1 MVVIYF
7 WYRAN
12 FTLYPEDY
20 TYTFNASAIWTNLLL
35 LQSMD
40 INKNL
45 SWNSASWSISVE
57 WWMYV
62 VFPFLLIPFRKI
74 TGWKKIFIFFGIVA
88 GYVFINYYLYSLSP
102 TSKIALDPNTKY
114 SMDVTYDY
122 GFIRCFFGFLFG
134 MLLYDLYR
142 IGWGRRY
149 FKKDAVWFLT
159 IVAIVTVMAL
169 PTPDFIPIIVFA
181 SIILASVSVE
191 GIGKYILHLRPLIYL
206 GDISYS
212 LYLMHLPLM
221 FFLLHYLKKNT
232 SLKLENLAWSTA
244 WLYAVIFI
252 AIVISISTL
261 TYRFIEVPMRQKLHK
276 PSART

>member
-1 MVVIYF
+1 M
-7 WYRAN
+7 
-12 FTLYPEDY
+12 YPEDY
-20 TYTFNASAIWTNLLL
+20 TYTFNAGAIWTNLLL
-35 LQSMD
+35 LQSMG

-74 TGWKKIFIFFGIVA
+74 TGWKKIFIFFGVVA
-88 GYVFINYYLYSLSP
+88 GYLFIHYYLYPLSP
-102 TSKIALDPNTKY
+102 TSKIALDPTIKY
-114 SMDVTYDY
+114 SLDVTYDY

-142 IGWGRRY
+142 VGWGRRY
-149 FKKDAVWFLT
+149 FKKDAVWFFT
-159 IVAIVTVMAL
+159 ITAIVIAMAL
-169 PTPDFIPIIVFA
+169 PTPDFISIIVFA
-181 SIILASVSVE
+181 TIILASVHVE
-191 GIGKYILHLRPLIYL
+191 GIGTYILNLRPLLFL

-252 AIVISISTL
+252 TIVISISTI
-261 TYRFIEVPMRQKLHK
+261 TYRFIEVPMRQRLNT
-276 PSART
+276 PSSKT